1 MPGLGQNCPTSKS
14 FADKPFRLIG
24 QSWVGVSDPNEF
36 VRHPGINVLTLGR
49 LVANNCTDIHRQS
62 MTELEEDI
70 MNYLLDHPEAKD
82 TLDGIQRWWVLEQ
95 RVKREMAQVEKAVTR
110 LIQREWLLV
119 RRGVDSQ
126 VHYRLNPAKT
136 AEIAAELG
144 RKAD

>member
-1 MPGLGQNCPTSKS
+1 
-14 FADKPFRLIG
+14 
-24 QSWVGVSDPNEF
+24 
-36 VRHPGINVLTLGR
+36 
-49 LVANNCTDIHRQS
+49 